1 MKNLLIVA
9 MFVAVL
15 AILIVFGL
23 PRFPRQELVAQRPQA
38 SPSPSP
44 WNSGAIQST
53 FVGAQVQ
60 EVDATHATLEFFY
73 DLDNNTDADY
83 RFAKGAGTVV
93 MTRLRSNGS
102 LSSEEP
108 IELNN
113 SVFLPARNRT
123 RIALQVTRPFNWPAG
138 LPAAQI
144 GPVNQMKFRQL
155 VADEVANLSG
165 FVMFDTATHFQ
176 IELPGGWQELQQPS
190 AGAAGLN

>member
-1 MKNLLIVA
+1 MRNLLIVA

-23 PRFPRQELVAQRPQA
+23 PRFPRQEHVAQRPQA
-38 SPSPSP
+38 SPSP
-44 WNSGAIQST
+44 WNAGAIQST

-60 EVDATHATLEFFY
+60 EVDATHATLEFLY

-83 RFAKGAGTVV
+83 RFAKGAGTAV
-93 MTRLRSNGS
+93 MTRLKSNGS
-102 LSSEEP
+102 LSSEQP

-123 RIALQVTRPFNWPAG
+123 RIAVQVTRRCNCPSG
-138 LPAAQI
+138 LPGGQI
-144 GPVNQMKFRQL
+144 GPVNQLKFRQL
-155 VADEVANLSG
+155 VAAEVGNFSG

-176 IELPGGWQELQQPS
+176 IELPGGWQELQAPAS
-190 AGAAGLN
+190 AAGLD

>member
-1 MKNLLIVA
+1 MRNLLIVA

-23 PRFPRQELVAQRPQA
+23 PRFPRQEHVAQRPQA
-38 SPSPSP
+38 SPSP
-44 WNSGAIQST
+44 WNAGAIQST

-83 RFAKGAGTVV
+83 RFAKGVGTVV

-123 RIALQVTRPFNWPAG
+123 RIALQVTRPFNWPMG

-176 IELPGGWQELQQPS
+176 IELPGGWQELQQPL

>member
-1 MKNLLIVA
+1 MKNLLTIA

-15 AILIVFGL
+15 AIVIVFGL
-23 PRFPRQELVAQRPQA
+23 PRFPRQEHVAPRPQ
-38 SPSPSP
+38 PSP

-53 FVGAQVQ
+53 FAGAQVQ
-60 EVDATHATLEFFY
+60 EADATHATLEFVY
-73 DLDNNTDADY
+73 ELDNNTDADY
-83 RFAKGAGTVV
+83 RFAKGPGTVV
-93 MTRLRSNGS
+93 MTRLKSDGS

-144 GPVNQMKFRQL
+144 GPVNQLKFRQL

-176 IELPGGWQELQQPS
+176 IELPGGWQELQQPAS
-190 AGAAGLN
+190 AAALN